1 MYMYTCMMYIMYMY
15 MYIGGSYMYHERLLY
30 TYDLHVI
37 CSYVVVLSTSRI

>member
-1 MYMYTCMMYIMYMY
+1 MYTCMYMY

-30 TYDLHVI
+30 TYDLI